1 MTVTV
6 ALPALAYT
14 QQLLIHNRH
23 LCHFWHLNI
32 QLLNLFEHTI
42 IKFIC
47 PGIYFVSIRNSFCT
61 KLRIHSKKIGLFHK
75 CAIISKFRAIFTR
88 NIKKFFRA
96 KISVETPTP
105 K

>member
-1 MTVTV
+1 MDHRLKNDRNSCTSCTRLYTAAINSQQTFVS
-6 ALPALAYT
+6 LLA
-14 QQLLIHNRH
+14 
-23 LCHFWHLNI
+23 
-32 QLLNLFEHTI
+32 FEHTI
-42 IKFIC
+42 IKLIC
-47 PGIYFVSIRNSFCT
+47 PGTNFVSIRNSFCP